1 MASVRS
7 DDVDERWANLITR
20 AQAGDEQAFAQIW
33 RRHQPSLLRY
43 LEIVSGR
50 HAAEDVAADTWV
62 SMVRALPRFRGDE
75 VGFKALLFTT
85 ARSRLVDASRRAK
98 ARPQVASD
106 LASISALD
114 GLDTIDLRHAGIG
127 DEIDAGIE
135 RDESTR
141 AALSLIACLPPGQ
154 AEVVALRVIAGL
166 DNDDV
171 ARITGKRSGAV
182 RVAYSRGIA
191 GLAGMIDLPSGVT
204 DPDEPA
210 FR

>member
-1 MASVRS
+1 MDSVRS
-7 DDVDERWANLITR
+7 VDVDEPWAKLIKR
-20 AQAGDEQAFAQIW
+20 AQAGDERAFAQIW

-50 HAAEDVAADTWV
+50 HGAEDVAADTWV

-85 ARSRLVDASRRAK
+85 ARSRLVDGTRRAK
-98 ARPQVASD
+98 ARPQIASD
-106 LASISALD
+106 LESIGGLD
-114 GLDTIDLRHAGIG
+114 GLDAIDLRQAGIG
-127 DEIDAGIE
+127 DEVSAGIE
-135 RDESTR
+135 RDEATR

-191 GLAGMIDLPSGVT
+191 ALAGLVDLPSRVT
-204 DPDEPA
+204 DPDEHA